1 MRFTAQHSSLLLLL
15 LPALTT
21 ALSADSADRAAGF
34 RDDDVAV
41 GGHGDVA
48 DEDAAIK
55 VTGRPQ
61 LGTKDA
67 PVDGKDGKPHL
78 GPFVE
83 PDRPAASKDKT
94 ETLPP
99 LKGKPKDTSVLDGEK
114 IPETNDNIMADKDR
128 SKPDEGKT
136 GTEGGVT
143 EKDKARKEKGEG
155 GDMPVAKPASPKE
168 KPPMPHS
175 VEEKLEKTKPSS
187 SKTDTKEKESSKS
200 KTEKE
205 DTSYTGLEVRPAAL
219 SRIQDANRLPRSL
232 MISQARRHLAAR
244 AKTARNPPPPSQH
257 TQRPMTTVLSIRCTH
272 SYYPLP

>member
-41 GGHGDVA
+41 VGHGDVA
-48 DEDAAIK
+48 DEEATSK
-55 VTGRPQ
+55 VAGRPQ

-83 PDRPAASKDKT
+83 PDRPTSSKDKT

-143 EKDKARKEKGEG
+143 EKDKARKEKGQS

-187 SKTDTKEKESSKS
+187 KTDTKEKESSKS

-205 DTSYTGLEVRPAAL
+205 DTSYTGLEVRLPVLPYLQAANT
-219 SRIQDANRLPRSL
+219 DAPE
-232 MISQARRHLAAR
+232 
-244 AKTARNPPPPSQH
+244 T
-257 TQRPMTTVLSIRCTH
+257 
-272 SYYPLP
+272 